1 MFLQKSFQIIFMKQG
16 GPQVQAGPA
25 PVPRHQL
32 RPGGSQRG
40 KRTAAANQERVERS
54 GKS

>member
-1 MFLQKSFQIIFMKQG
+1 MKQG

-40 KRTAAANQERVERS
+40 KATAANQERVERS